1 MRVRVSSLSS
11 VFCLFTDMFFCCEI
25 DVVPEGDS
33 EGCYSGA
40 RYGDGEKVDG
50 EECDVLNCTY
60 YFID

>member
-1 MRVRVSSLSS
+1 
-11 VFCLFTDMFFCCEI
+11 MFFCCEI